1 VDCIYEGDRMMYI
14 HPVNADFFADLGSPG
29 GASAVGKIRK
39 DHPIV
44 AGLPPAAIRRAEP
57 AAVNR

>member
-1 VDCIYEGDRMMYI
+1 MMYI

>member
-1 VDCIYEGDRMMYI
+1 MGASRALAPCHRDPGSG
-14 HPVNADFFADLGSPG
+14 NAEFFTDLGSPG

-44 AGLPPAAIRRAEP
+44 AGLPPQR
-57 AAVNR
+57 